1 MSRVLMSDPDS
12 PSSDEQRLTLA
23 FAAERAARAAA
34 EQARRRLELLA
45 MAGTVLS
52 GSLEPQ
58 PTLQE
63 IAALMVPDIA
73 DWCRVDLIDSD
84 GVLQRALAHHSDV
97 EKSRAGMELVR
108 RLRGRRES
116 PGTMAWTVETGL
128 SHLARFDPA
137 GDYREISDPD
147 LRTFARAIG
156 MRAYF
161 VVPLVARGRTLGA
174 LAVLQAESDRSFG
187 QDDCALVAEIAQRAA
202 LALDN
207 ARLYVEADQARHE
220 AEKANRAK
228 DEFLAMLG
236 HELRNPLAPIVTA
249 LHLMSMRG
257 DSVTATERRIIG
269 RQVAHLSRLVDD
281 LLDVSR
287 ITRGKIQ
294 LKRELVDV
302 AGVIDK
308 GLELAQPLLDKRERP
323 IELDVPGGAIMVEG
337 DAVRLAQVVSNLLT
351 NAAKFTREDAA
362 IRVRVRADEHHAEVA
377 VEDDGSGIA
386 PTLLPHVFD
395 LFVQGAQAIDRQSGG
410 LGLGLTIVKTL
421 VHMHGGTVSAHSD
434 GPGRGSCFVVRLPRA
449 ASTQAPSAPPV
460 PARGTAR
467 GQGRVLVVDDNRDAA
482 QTLAVLLEA
491 AGYEVRTAPD
501 GAHALHR
508 LQTFD
513 ADVAILDI
521 GLPAMSGYELA
532 RTLREDARFAR
543 LHLVA
548 LTGYGRDPD
557 RQRALASGFDEHLV
571 KPVPPERLLDVLGRI
586 LQ

>member
-1 MSRVLMSDPDS
+1 MEQP
-12 PSSDEQRLTLA
+12 PFTSDEQRLSLA

-58 PTLQE
+58 ATLQE
-63 IAALMVPDIA
+63 LAALMVPDIA
-73 DWCRVDLIDSD
+73 DWCRVDLLDSV
-84 GVLQRALAHHSDV
+84 GVLQRALAHHSDPA
-97 EKSRAGMELVR
+97 KSRTGMELVM
-108 RLRGRRES
+108 RLRGRPET
-116 PGTMAWTVETGL
+116 PGTMAWAVETGL

-137 GDYREISDPD
+137 DEYREIRDPD

-156 MRAYF
+156 MRTYF
-161 VVPLVARGRTLGA
+161 VVPLIARGRTLGA
-174 LAVLQAESDRSFG
+174 MAVLQAESGRSFS
-187 QDDCALVAEIAQRAA
+187 QDDCALVAEIAHRAA

-207 ARLYVEADQARHE
+207 ARLYVEADQARRE
-220 AEKANRAK
+220 AEQANRAK

-257 DSVTATERRIIG
+257 DTATADEQRVIA

-294 LKRELVDV
+294 LKREPLDL
-302 AGVIDK
+302 AEVIDK
-308 GLELAQPLLDKRERP
+308 GIELSQPLLDKRERGVDV
-323 IELDVPGGAIMVEG
+323 ELPAEPVLVEG
-337 DAVRLAQVVSNLLT
+337 DGVRLAQVLSNLLT
-351 NAAKFTREDAA
+351 NAAKFTRDGGA
-362 IRVRVRADEHHAEVA
+362 IRVRVRAEGGHAEIA
-377 VEDDGSGIA
+377 VEDEGSGIA
-386 PTLLPHVFD
+386 PSLLPHVFD
-395 LFVQGAQAIDRQSGG
+395 LFVQGAQAIDRQTGG

-434 GPGRGSCFVVRLPRA
+434 GIGRGSRFVVRLPRA
-449 ASTQAPSAPPV
+449 TAPTGSRPTSAP
-460 PARGTAR
+460 ARAASAGE
-467 GQGRVLVVDDNRDAA
+467 GRVLVVDDNRDAA
-482 QTLAVLLEA
+482 QTLAVLLET

-501 GAHALHR
+501 AAQALYE
-508 LQTFD
+508 LESFD

-521 GLPAMSGYELA
+521 GLPSMSGYDLA
-532 RTLREDARFAR
+532 RTLRGDARFAR
-543 LHLVA
+543 LRLVA

-557 RQRALASGFDEHLV
+557 RERALGSGFDEHLV
-571 KPVPPERLLDVLGRI
+571 KPAPPERLFDVLGR
-586 LQ
+586 LLR

>member
-1 MSRVLMSDPDS
+1 MSDPAP
-12 PSSDEQRLTLA
+12 PSSDEQRLSLA

-34 EQARRRLELLA
+34 DQARRRLELLA

-58 PTLQE
+58 ATLQE
-63 IAALMVPDIA
+63 IAALMVPDVA
-73 DWCRVDLIDSD
+73 DWCRVDLLDAD
-84 GVLQRALAHHSDV
+84 GVLQRALAHHSDPG
-97 EKSRAGMELVR
+97 KSRVGMDLVR
-108 RLRGRRES
+108 RLRGRPES
-116 PGTMAWTVETGL
+116 PGTMAWSVETGL
-128 SHLARFDPA
+128 SHLARFDPS
-137 GDYREISDPD
+137 GDYQDVSDPD

-156 MRAYF
+156 MRTYF

-174 LAVLQAESDRSFG
+174 LAVLQAESGRSFG

-207 ARLYVEADQARHE
+207 ARLYVEADQARRD

-257 DSVTATERRIIG
+257 DTVTASERRIIA

-294 LKRELVDV
+294 LKREVVDL

-308 GLELAQPLLDKRERP
+308 AIELAQPLLDKRERP
-323 IELDVPGGAIMVEG
+323 IDLELPHQAVLVEG
-337 DAVRLAQVVSNLLT
+337 DGVRLAQVVSNLLT
-351 NAAKFTREDAA
+351 NAAKFTRDDGA
-362 IRVRVRADEHHAEVA
+362 IRVRVHTEDGHAQIA
-377 VEDDGSGIA
+377 VEDEGSGIA

-395 LFVQGAQAIDRQSGG
+395 LFVQGAQTIDRQSGG

-434 GPGRGSCFVVRLPRA
+434 GAGRGSRFVVRLPRA
-449 ASTQAPSAPPV
+449 ELGGAPSAAPA
-460 PARGTAR
+460 PARASMPGR
-467 GQGRVLVVDDNRDAA
+467 GRVLVVDDNRDAA
-482 QTLAVLLEA
+482 QTLAVLLET
-491 AGYEVRTAPD
+491 AGYEVRTAAD
-501 GAHALHR
+501 GAQALHH
-508 LQTFD
+508 LDSFD

-521 GLPAMSGYELA
+521 GLPSMSGYDLA
-532 RTLREDARFAR
+532 RALRGDARFAR
-543 LHLVA
+543 LRLVA

-557 RQRALASGFDEHLV
+557 RQRALRSGFDEHLV
-571 KPVPPERLLDVLGRI
+571 KPVAPERLLDVLGGMLR
-586 LQ
+586 